1 METVTTIIETDDPS
15 PEARARLSEDARR
28 PARAGRALAPNAG
41 RETPATASLLGPAR
55 IARYFYHECE
65 RYLRYHAT
73 PRAARASEGVPDP
86 TDRPSPVTETILED
100 GYTWEE
106 RVVRD
111 HLKSNVHVA
120 PGAGALHERAH
131 GVPETL
137 GWLTAP
143 RPPGEYLYQPTL
155 DAPAAFLARYGLDPA
170 RCRFPH
176 CRPDLLRR
184 VEDARGPR
192 LQVID
197 VKASHA
203 LKTSHRI
210 QVALYGLLLRDVLA
224 AAGSSLPVDLDAGG
238 VWLYGQPA
246 PEPVELG
253 GAVRLLERFLR
264 DDLPGI
270 LERPLA
276 EAPWHLFFRCE
287 WCEFFG
293 HCRREAETTC
303 SVSLLPYL
311 SVGGRRFL
319 REAPWGGAPIHTLDE
334 LGAFLA
340 RPPATVDADL
350 DACGSLRGRRA
361 HLQRAV
367 AALQDRVVVAHGGSS
382 PALPVN
388 EHVKLVLTLHSDPHS
403 GQIYA
408 AGLLRVKGKDV
419 YGDGS
424 RLQIWIAPTP
434 EACAETRAWLVDAL
448 HAELDA
454 LHRHNA
460 PLEWRDK
467 KTLQVYAFDGYEQ
480 TLLTRLLIEALADPA
495 LAPRALQL
503 LFYFQNERLAGEEAH
518 PDGEVP
524 YPVVVLTGV
533 IRRLLALPQPLALR
547 LPEALAALPAPNF
560 NYVLQP
566 RDRYWFALSNT
577 LKSDA
582 LFEVWSGRRPEEAL
596 DGLRAE
602 LKRRLWAAS
611 AVVDGLR
618 ARVGQALFA
627 WPPRFAFP
635 EARVFRHPEW
645 SQLTFVT
652 RYESFL
658 QALAVREA
666 RAAPWEERVR
676 TGTSIPLRRLADGRW
691 QIESALDADR
701 IEPGTF
707 PGWLLVRAG
716 AAGERA
722 QMGYDD
728 HANRNRAFSQPQ
740 QGRWVAAVTEV
751 DAPAEGAGPAR
762 LRLSVWG
769 NPAFEPGAEMVLH
782 PRFTDYTSDHIA
794 KCLVELDEKP
804 GSDPLALLRD
814 PVGFAARPA
823 PAAEPVRAAL
833 REQARRPG
841 LTESQGRAFR
851 QVRDHRLTLV
861 WGPPGTGKTHFLAQA
876 TLRLIAAHARAGQSL
891 RVGIAAFTHAAIE
904 NLLLKIGEE
913 RPAAGLD
920 RVALYKLKEVRT
932 RRGLDFGLEAVEETA
947 VAGRLDA
954 EPGVVGGTVYSFRKA
969 RDQGGMAP
977 VDVLIVD
984 EASQMKFGEM
994 TLALPSLAPNG
1005 RLVLAGDDLQLPPI
1019 VQGSYPAR
1027 EDGQPGLHDSIF
1039 AYLRARDN
1047 PARPYTWPLL
1057 ENWRANDTL
1066 CRFPAREL
1074 YGDGYRPATEAVRT
1088 RRIALAPAPA
1098 TADPDDA
1105 LVEWLLD
1112 PAYPLAL
1119 GVLEGV
1125 RAAQENRVE
1134 AALVARLA
1142 VALRAR
1148 LHDRA
1153 GATYPDTAEGDGA
1166 FWREGLFVVSPHHA
1180 QIDAIRRALRA
1191 RRVWQAE
1198 PFVDTV
1204 DKMQGQESQTVI
1216 VSYGVSDPE
1225 TAAGE
1230 GEFLYSLNRLNVAVT
1245 RARAKCVVFLPRPL
1259 LEPSLDVLQND
1270 EAARGLGFMQAL
1282 VEYARAGGQTAAFS
1296 PSLPEAQAHG
1306 RLVGFRRA

>member
-1 METVTTIIETDDPS
+1 MVPHTLSPS
-15 PEARARLSEDARR
+15 
-28 PARAGRALAPNAG
+28 
-41 RETPATASLLGPAR
+41 R
-55 IARYFYHECE
+55 IARYFYHDCE

-73 PRAARASEGVPDP
+73 PRAARAAEGVPDP

-100 GYTWEE
+100 GYAWEE

-111 HLKSNVHVA
+111 HLKSSVHVA

-137 GWLTAP
+137 RWLTAP

-155 DAPAAFLARYGLDPA
+155 DAPAAFLDRYGLDPA
-170 RCRFPH
+170 RCRFPP
-176 CRPDLLRR
+176 CRPDLLHR
-184 VEDARGPR
+184 VEDGRGRR

-210 QVALYGLLLRDVLA
+210 QVALYALLLRDVLA
-224 AAGSSLPVDLDAGG
+224 AAGSSLPVDLETGG

-246 PEPVELG
+246 PEPVALG
-253 GAVRLLERFLR
+253 GAVHLLERFLR

-276 EAPWHLFFRCE
+276 EVSWHLFYRCE

-293 HCRREAETTC
+293 HCRGEAEAAR

-319 REAPWGGAPIHTLDE
+319 REAPWGGPPIDTLAD
-334 LGAFLA
+334 LAAFLA

-367 AALQDRVVVAHGGSS
+367 AALQDGAVIAHDGSS

-388 EHVKLVLTLHSDPHS
+388 EHVKIVLTLHSDPHS
-403 GQIYA
+403 SQIYA
-408 AGLLRVKGKDV
+408 VGLLRVKGKDV

-424 RLQIWIAPTP
+424 RLQTWIAPTP
-434 EACAETRAWLVDAL
+434 EACAEARAWLVDAL

-460 PLEWRDK
+460 PLKRWQDK

-524 YPVVVLTGV
+524 YPVVVLTGI
-533 IRRLLALPQPLALR
+533 IRRLVALPQPLALR
-547 LPEALAALPAPNF
+547 LPEALAALPAPGF
-560 NYVLQP
+560 NYCLQP
-566 RDRYWFALSNT
+566 SDRYWFALSNT

-582 LFEVWSGRRPEEAL
+582 LFDVWSGRRPEETL
-596 DGLRAE
+596 GGLRAE

-618 ARVGQALFA
+618 ARVGQTLFA

-635 EARVFRHPEW
+635 EAKPFRHPEW

-658 QALAVREA
+658 QAQAVREA
-666 RAAPWEERVR
+666 RAAPWDERVR

-701 IEPGTF
+701 IEPGPF
-707 PGWLLVRAG
+707 PGWLLVRAD

-722 QMGYDD
+722 QMGHDD
-728 HANRNRAFSQPQ
+728 YANRNRAFSQPNR
-740 QGRWVAAVTEV
+740 GRWVAAVTEV
-751 DAPAEGAGPAR
+751 DAPAEGAGPVR
-762 LRLSVWG
+762 LRLNVLG
-769 NPAFEPGAEMVLH
+769 NAPFEPGAEMVLH
-782 PRFTDYTSDHIA
+782 RRFTDYTSDRIA
-794 KCLVELDEKP
+794 KCLAALDEKP
-804 GSDPLALLRD
+804 DSDPLALLRD
-814 PVGFAARPA
+814 PVGFARPV
-823 PAAEPVRAAL
+823 PSTEPIQTAL
-833 REQARRPG
+833 EAQARRPG
-841 LTESQGRAFR
+841 LTESQDRAFR
-851 QVRDHRLTLV
+851 QLCDRRLTLV

-876 TLRLIAAHARAGQSL
+876 TLRLIAAHARADRSL
-891 RVGIAAFTHAAIE
+891 RIGIAAFTHAAIE
-904 NLLLKIGEE
+904 NLLLKIAEE
-913 RPAAGLD
+913 RPAVGLG

-932 RRGLDFGLEAVEETA
+932 QRGLDFGLEAVEETA
-947 VAGRLDA
+947 VAGRLGA
-954 EPGVVGGTVYSFRKA
+954 EPGIVGGTVYGFRKA
-969 RDQGGMAP
+969 RDDGGLPP
-977 VDVLIVD
+977 VDMLIVD
-984 EASQMKFGEM
+984 EASQMKFGE
-994 TLALPSLAPNG
+994 LALVLPSLAPNG

-1019 VQGSYPAR
+1019 IQGSYPAR
-1027 EDGQPGLHDSIF
+1027 EDGKPGLHDSIF
-1039 AYLRARDN
+1039 AYLRARDDA
-1047 PARPYTWPLL
+1047 ARPYTWPLL

-1074 YGDGYRPATEAVRT
+1074 YGDGYRPAKDEIRLQ
-1088 RRIALAPAPA
+1088 RIALAPAPA
-1098 TADPDDA
+1098 TNDPDDA

-1142 VALRAR
+1142 AALRAR
-1148 LHDRA
+1148 RRDRA
-1153 GATYPDTAEGDGA
+1153 GATYPDTAEGDGV

-1180 QIDAIRRALRA
+1180 QIDAIRQALRA
-1191 RRVWQAE
+1191 RRAWRAA
-1198 PFVDTV
+1198 PFVDMV
-1204 DKMQGQESQTVI
+1204 DKMQGQESQAVI

-1270 EAARGLGFMQAL
+1270 ETARGLGFMQAL

-1296 PSLPEAQAHG
+1296 LNLPEAPTVG

>member
-1 METVTTIIETDDPS
+1 METMTTFVETDAS
-15 PEARARLSEDARR
+15 SSEARARPSDGART
-28 PARAGRALAPNAG
+28 PARAGRTRAPDAG
-41 RETPATASLLGPAR
+41 REPPATAGLLGPAR

-73 PRAARASEGVPDP
+73 PRAVRAAEGVPDP
-86 TDRPSPVTETILED
+86 TDRPSPVTEAILAD

-111 HLKSNVHVA
+111 HLQSKAHVA

-131 GVPETL
+131 GVRETL
-137 GWLTAP
+137 ARLATL
-143 RPPGEYLYQPTL
+143 RPGEYLYQPTL
-155 DAPAAFLARYGLDPA
+155 EAPEAFLARYGLDPA
-170 RCRFPH
+170 RCRFPP
-176 CRPDLLRR
+176 CRPDLLHLI
-184 VEDARGPR
+184 EDERGRR
-192 LQVID
+192 LQAID

-210 QVALYGLLLRDVLA
+210 QVALYALLLRDVLA

-270 LERPLA
+270 LARPLA

-293 HCRREAETTC
+293 HCRREAEATG

-319 REAPWGGAPIHTLDE
+319 REAPWGGPPIHTLDD
-334 LGAFLA
+334 LGAFLD
-340 RPPATVDADL
+340 RPPAAVDADL

-361 HLQRAV
+361 HLRRAV
-367 AALQDRVVVAHGGSS
+367 AALQEGAVVAHGGSS

-424 RLQIWIAPTP
+424 RLQTWIAPTP
-434 EACAETRAWLVDAL
+434 EACAEARAWLVEAL
-448 HAELDA
+448 YAELDA

-460 PLEWRDK
+460 PLPRWQDK

-495 LAPRALQL
+495 LAPRALPL

-547 LPEALAALPAPNF
+547 LPEALAALPAPGF
-560 NYVLQP
+560 NYRLQP
-566 RDRYWFALSNT
+566 SDRYWFALSNT

-618 ARVGQALFA
+618 ARVGHTLFA

-635 EARVFRHPEW
+635 ETRPFRHPEW

-658 QALAVREA
+658 QAQAVREA

-676 TGTSIPLRRLADGRW
+676 SGTSIPLRRLADGRW

-701 IEPGTF
+701 IEPGPF
-707 PGWLLVRAG
+707 PGWVLVRAG

-728 HANRNRAFSQPQ
+728 YANRNRAFSHPQ
-740 QGRWVAAVTEV
+740 KGWWVAAVTAV
-751 DAPAEGAGPAR
+751 DAPADGASPVR
-762 LRLSVWG
+762 LRLNVWG
-769 NPAFEPGAEMVLH
+769 NPTFEPDAAMVLH
-782 PRFTDYTSDHIA
+782 PRFTDYTSDRIA
-794 KCLVELDEKP
+794 QCLVGLDETP
-804 GSDPLALLRD
+804 DSDPLALLRD
-814 PVGFAARPA
+814 PVGFARPV
-823 PAAEPVRAAL
+823 PSTEPIQTAL
-833 REQARRPG
+833 EAQARRPG

-876 TLRLIAAHARAGQSL
+876 TLRLMAAHARAGQSL

-913 RPAAGLD
+913 RPTAGLD

-932 RRGLDFGLEAVEETA
+932 QRGLDFGLEAVEETA
-947 VAGRLDA
+947 VAGRLAA
-954 EPGVVGGTVYSFRKA
+954 ESGVVGGTVYGFRKA
-969 RDQGGMAP
+969 REDGGLPP

-984 EASQMKFGEM
+984 EASQMKFGELA
-994 TLALPSLAPNG
+994 LALPSLAPNG

-1027 EDGQPGLHDSIF
+1027 ADGRPGLHDSIF
-1039 AYLRARDN
+1039 AYLRARDD

-1066 CRFPAREL
+1066 CRFPARAL
-1074 YGDGYRPATEAVRT
+1074 YGDAYQPATETVRT

-1105 LVEWLLD
+1105 FVEWLLD

-1142 VALRAR
+1142 AALRAR

-1153 GATYPDTAEGDGA
+1153 GATYPDTAAGDGA

-1191 RRVWQAE
+1191 RRAWRAA

-1204 DKMQGQESQTVI
+1204 DKMQGQESQAVI

-1282 VEYARAGGQTAAFS
+1282 VEHARAGGQTAAF
-1296 PSLPEAQAHG
+1296 PLSLPEAPAGG